1 MRIVPALA
9 VRMKVQAAAWT
20 TNARTGMARI
30 VPALAVQTKGQAAAA
45 MIMTEKRR
53 MRRTTGMMQTT
64 NARLG
69 MTRIAGTVKMN
80 TTRKTRPQTYI
91 LLDNLSRFPT
101 HTKKLTK
108 NTLYIRLFVHT

>member
-1 MRIVPALA
+1 
-9 VRMKVQAAAWT
+9 
-20 TNARTGMARI
+20 MARI
-30 VPALAVQTKGQAAAA
+30 VPALAVRTKGQAAAA
-45 MIMTEKRR
+45 MIMTEKRK

-69 MTRIAGTVKMN
+69 MTRIAGTV
-80 TTRKTRPQTYI
+80 KTRPQTYI